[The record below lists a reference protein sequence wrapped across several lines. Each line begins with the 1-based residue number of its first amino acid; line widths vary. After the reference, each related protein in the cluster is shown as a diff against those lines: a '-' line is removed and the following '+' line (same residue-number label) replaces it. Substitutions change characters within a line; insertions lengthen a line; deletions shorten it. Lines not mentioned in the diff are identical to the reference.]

1 MSDERKTLERA
12 FEEAT
17 AFLDGLGERSVAPRL
32 DVDGVEALFDAD
44 LPIEGVDPLTVVDE
58 LIAGA
63 EPGSSPCRPAGSSAG

>member
-44 LPIEGVDPLTVVDE
+44 LPTRVWIPSPSSMSSSP
-58 LIAGA
+58 A
-63 EPGSSPCRPAGSSAG
+63 PSRGSSPCRPAGSSAG